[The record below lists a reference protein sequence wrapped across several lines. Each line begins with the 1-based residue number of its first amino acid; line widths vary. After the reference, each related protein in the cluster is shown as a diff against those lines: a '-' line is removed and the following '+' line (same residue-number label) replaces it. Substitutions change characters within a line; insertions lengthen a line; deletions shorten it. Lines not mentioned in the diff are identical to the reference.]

1 MLNKGATSW
10 EEVGSLPH
18 LPRSPKSG
26 GPALEPPCETAL
38 TGVRAEL
45 SCQGSDHCDLPGAL
59 RGSHTNQG
67 WGQWGARILLTGCLV
82 RVLARKP
89 LGAEAV
95 PCRPGYHWHHS
106 SATAKRNHSV
116 QLPTEALPLK
126 EQLYLIRKAVDSFS
140 STPSTPDRL
149 FQGELKG
156 KPSQAVRT
164 GRRPLPASFQGT
176 KNTRARGGTSQHAT
190 PPWDTPEI

>member
-1 MLNKGATSW
+1 MGPRLICPSPPNRGAQPW
-10 EEVGSLPH
+10 NLPVKWP
-18 LPRSPKSG
+18 LP
-26 GPALEPPCETAL
+26 
-38 TGVRAEL
+38 GVRAEL
-45 SCQGSDHCDLPGAL
+45 SCQGSDHCDLSGAL
-59 RGSHTNQG
+59 RGSHTNHR
-67 WGQWGARILLTGCLV
+67 WGQWGARILPTGRLV
-82 RVLARKP
+82 RVLAGKP